1 MAAAALVSIGGILN
15 AILFATPR
23 LLFAMADNGELPRVI
38 SQTHARY
45 RTPVAAI
52 LLTAAAAGVVAVF
65 STFISALT
73 ISTIVRLVAYIA
85 TCVAL
90 PALRRRH
97 DVPAPA
103 FRAPAGW
110 LVSTGA
116 VALGVWLLSNTAW
129 AELRLGVIAV
139 MLGMALYLVSS
150 SRGES
155 DAHSHI
161 YTADG

>member
-1 MAAAALVSIGGILN
+1 MAG
-15 AILFATPR
+15 
-23 LLFAMADNGELPRVI
+23 NGELPRVL

-45 RTPVAAI
+45 RTPAAAI
-52 LLTAAAAGVVAVF
+52 LVTAAAGGIVAEF

-90 PALRRRH
+90 PALRRRT

-103 FRAPAGW
+103 FWTPAGW
-110 LVSTGA
+110 MVSAGA

-129 AELRLGVIAV
+129 AELRLGVVAV
-139 MLGMALYLVSS
+139 MLGMAVYLACGRRTRASEPAVLS
-150 SRGES
+150 SRPS
-155 DAHSHI
+155 
-161 YTADG
+161 